1 MKKAPILFFLSFFL
15 FNFSFPQH
23 PQWDWAKSFGS
34 IDSDVGNAICSDK
47 FGNIYIT
54 GYYNNSITF
63 GNNTFTSAYYDNPF
77 VVKLNSEGNI
87 IWAKAFY
94 GSYFVRGYDICCD
107 TTCNVYVSGIFNN
120 IIMTET
126 DTFLTY
132 GEDDVFLIKYDSIG
146 VEQWIKHI
154 GGDDDDFSTDIAVT
168 NKSILITGG
177 FKSQQLYVCSDT
189 FHLTGSCDIFTY
201 KLSLDGNMIWANN
214 VGGYEYDRGWGIT
227 SDKLGNV
234 YVAGYFHSQTIN
246 FGNISLSNSGDADF
260 FLAKHNADGV
270 FVWVKQAYG
279 LMKDRGRTIA
289 CDNNNNIIVAG
300 NFNSDILCFDS
311 TNYIVHNSIYP
322 QTFIVKYDS
331 LGQIMWIQN
340 PINHNQGVINIC
352 LDYMDGYTGAS

>member
-120 IIMTET
+120 IIMKDISCIVGIT
-126 DTFLTY
+126 L
-132 GEDDVFLIKYDSIG
+132 LIGSLSMTLQKRN
-146 VEQWIKHI
+146 
-154 GGDDDDFSTDIAVT
+154 TDIF
-168 NKSILITGG
+168 NKFYDL
-177 FKSQQLYVCSDT
+177 
-189 FHLTGSCDIFTY
+189 
-201 KLSLDGNMIWANN
+201 LDEKQIYW
-214 VGGYEYDRGWGIT
+214 
-227 SDKLGNV
+227 
-234 YVAGYFHSQTIN
+234 
-246 FGNISLSNSGDADF
+246 F
-260 FLAKHNADGV
+260 FLR
-270 FVWVKQAYG
+270 QP
-279 LMKDRGRTIA
+279 
-289 CDNNNNIIVAG
+289 
-300 NFNSDILCFDS
+300 S
-311 TNYIVHNSIYP
+311 
-322 QTFIVKYDS
+322 S
-331 LGQIMWIQN
+331 LNLIQY
-340 PINHNQGVINIC
+340 
-352 LDYMDGYTGAS
+352 L